1 MYELCTEGM
10 EVQMFLQLLK
20 NVRGRV
26 STWTDSAFN
35 VFTVK

>member
-1 MYELCTEGM
+1 MYALCLGGV
-10 EVQMFLQLLK
+10 EVKMLSQLLT

-26 STWTDSAFN
+26 STCTDSAFN